1 MFRMVMTIEDY
12 EAHQA
17 DYEAYKADMA
27 EMSKEA
33 DDLREDMARHIVAIK
48 SKIRAIDWALDAVK
62 DIPHNEIVTAEW
74 IGEKNGLETALAILQ
89 GEQV

>member
-17 DYEAYKADMA
+17 DYEAFEADMVG
-27 EMSKEA
+27 MSKDA
-33 DDLREDMARHIVAIK
+33 DDLRDDIARKIVLIK
-48 SKIRAIDWALDAVK
+48 SKIRAIDWLLNTVK
-62 DIPHNEIVTAEW
+62 NIPHNEGITAEW
-74 IGEKNGLETALAILQ
+74 IGEKSGLETALAILQ